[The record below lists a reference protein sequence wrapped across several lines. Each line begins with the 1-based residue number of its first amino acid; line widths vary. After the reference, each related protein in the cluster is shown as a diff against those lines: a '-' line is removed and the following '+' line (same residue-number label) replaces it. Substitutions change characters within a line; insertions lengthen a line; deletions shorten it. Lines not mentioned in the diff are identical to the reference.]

1 MILTSLTDLWYGF
14 GVALEPHNLMFC
26 FIGVLIGNMVGVLPG
41 MGPLATISILLPL
54 TFGIKPVGA
63 ILMLAGVMYG
73 AQYGGAI
80 CSILLNLPC
89 HPPHAVTCLDGYPMT
104 KQGRGGVALGV
115 TVLASFVGASWGITE
130 MVFLSPLL
138 VRAALQ
144 FGPAEICSLMLLGLL
159 AGSTLARGSPIKG
172 VAMTVLGLM
181 LGIVGSDIET
191 GSERFTF
198 GLAQLDDGIEL
209 IALALGLFGIAEF
222 MNSINQIVETNTK
235 YSKVRLRDMRP
246 SKADLKQ
253 SFFPMLRGTIIGS
266 LCALIPGTGPTIA
279 SFVSY
284 AAEKKISK
292 TPERFGHGAIE
303 GVVCPEASTHS
314 SVQGDFIPTMSLGI
328 PGDAVMALLLGALMI
343 QGIVPGPQLITQH
356 PDIFWGLVASFWVGN
371 ILLVL
376 LNVPLIGVWVKL
388 LTIPYRYLYPSALF
402 FVCIGVYA
410 ANNDMFQV
418 GETLV
423 IGILGYVLL
432 RLGFHPAP
440 ILLGF
445 VLGPRFEENFRRA
458 MLISRGDLAIFV
470 ERPISAVFVAIC
482 VILIA
487 GQIYFRLR
495 GAKTGPVAAALHA
508 PTGDEPNRWPE
519 QATAPAEPG
528 LLSAGASG
536 CGGDRARGGD
546 RLRVAP
552 RRRPGVARYQRAEE
566 NSGAAAAM
574 TLGGRGRLRPP
585 YGRPYCDRGTCG
597 PDGGAGCWPAPPCS
611 WSSTPPP
618 WPSGAGAP
626 GLPCWA
632 GAWMIELGL
641 RSWLA
646 RIDRIRLVAKNP
658 AARMAVARVS
668 TLAEPRLVMKP
679 PVDPMPS
686 PPPSDFCS
694 STAPIR
700 ASTSMRW
707 ITITTVCIELVRS

>member
-1 MILTSLTDLWYGF
+1 
-14 GVALEPHNLMFC
+14 
-26 FIGVLIGNMVGVLPG
+26 
-41 MGPLATISILLPL
+41 
-54 TFGIKPVGA
+54 
-63 ILMLAGVMYG
+63 
-73 AQYGGAI
+73 
-80 CSILLNLPC
+80 
-89 HPPHAVTCLDGYPMT
+89 
-104 KQGRGGVALGV
+104 
-115 TVLASFVGASWGITE
+115 VGASWGITE

-423 IGILGYVLL
+423 IGLLGYVLL

-458 MLISRGDLAIFV
+458 MLISRGDALVFIKH
-470 ERPISAVFVAIC
+470 PISAVFVGLC
-482 VILIA
+482 VILILA
-487 GQIYFRLR
+487 QIY
-495 GAKTGPVAAALHA
+495 V
-508 PTGDEPNRWPE
+508 
-519 QATAPAEPG
+519 
-528 LLSAGASG
+528 
-536 CGGDRARGGD
+536 
-546 RLRVAP
+546 
-552 RRRPGVARYQRAEE
+552 
-566 NSGAAAAM
+566 
-574 TLGGRGRLRPP
+574 RLRPP
-585 YGRPYCDRGTCG
+585 KVITENIPVVG
-597 PDGGAGCWPAPPCS
+597 
-611 WSSTPPP
+611 
-618 WPSGAGAP
+618 
-626 GLPCWA
+626 
-632 GAWMIELGL
+632 E
-641 RSWLA
+641 
-646 RIDRIRLVAKNP
+646 
-658 AARMAVARVS
+658 
-668 TLAEPRLVMKP
+668 LAE
-679 PVDPMPS
+679 
-686 PPPSDFCS
+686 
-694 STAPIR
+694 
-700 ASTSMRW
+700 
-707 ITITTVCIELVRS
+707 